1 MVFSTGNL
9 SEKIA
14 ANFSTSLKFFSYQSG
29 ARATKKDVDGYAL
42 KLSDWFQKFSEK
54 KSIRFNVKAEF
65 SRNVANFEAG
75 DHQFNLDDINWLQR
89 EIFFAAEHH
98 CKNRK
103 LFWQVAAEIWIYSGN
118 SDTRWE
124 EAFNRY
130 DRCELVLH
138 KRVGY
143 FGSRLDDDKG
153 KFVSAFLSS
162 TSTNAEISVYRGGH
176 ARSGKSIR
184 QGETKIDED
193 WFVQEEGA
201 SYSYTLSKSIAA
213 QWGGAQYNNEI
224 LRRHTQLSESEI
236 YDFHNANLAEGL
248 RSINKG
254 EDVFFIGEYK
264 INKKDII
271 GMFYS
276 RRQEQEIVSVKSTFV
291 RYEIISVRKALIAYF
306 IRVFRESAEQNS
318 GNKILKLFG
327 QDEIRLWNTI
337 DVGVTEAIK
346 TCDYD
351 YLINKNNKSEMFNM
365 IVELSGITSIGSKEE
380 KHYFRLLVS

>member
-1 MVFSTGNL
+1 
-9 SEKIA
+9 
-14 ANFSTSLKFFSYQSG
+14 
-29 ARATKKDVDGYAL
+29 
-42 KLSDWFQKFSEK
+42 
-54 KSIRFNVKAEF
+54 
-65 SRNVANFEAG
+65 
-75 DHQFNLDDINWLQR
+75 
-89 EIFFAAEHH
+89 
-98 CKNRK
+98 
-103 LFWQVAAEIWIYSGN
+103 
-118 SDTRWE
+118 
-124 EAFNRY
+124 
-130 DRCELVLH
+130 
-138 KRVGY
+138 
-143 FGSRLDDDKG
+143 
-153 KFVSAFLSS
+153 
-162 TSTNAEISVYRGGH
+162 
-176 ARSGKSIR
+176 IR

-201 SYSYTLSKSIAA
+201 GYSYTLSKSIAA

-264 INKKDII
+264 VNKKDII
-271 GMFYS
+271 GMFYA